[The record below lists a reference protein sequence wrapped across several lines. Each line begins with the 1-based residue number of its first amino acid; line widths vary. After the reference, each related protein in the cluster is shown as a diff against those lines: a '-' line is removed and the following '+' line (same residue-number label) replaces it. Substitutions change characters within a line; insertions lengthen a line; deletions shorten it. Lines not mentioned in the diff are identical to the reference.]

1 MSAPVEAPE
10 PIPTLQDS
18 IQQLG
23 QLVKD
28 PESELDEKELPG
40 LDKLIGDWYDD
51 DTEVTKEAFARR
63 ILQVF
68 RDSTHKEVYD
78 DVKSKLPGQRGTVL
92 DKFVDGDI
100 SAKDAG
106 ALLAELEGTPA
117 GAPPVSGLHVQNLFV
132 SSAKKDT
139 TPDRKFIK
147 VRGYFQSSRVRLS
160 DGNRA
165 KLKTRCLKTGV
176 GR

>member
-10 PIPTLQDS
+10 PIPTLQNS
-18 IQQLG
+18 IKQLG

-68 RDSTHKEVYD
+68 RDSTHNEVYD

-92 DKFVDGDI
+92 DKFVDGEI
-100 SAKDAG
+100 TAKDAG

-117 GAPPVSGLHVQNLFV
+117 GAPPVSGLHVQNLFL
-132 SSAKKDT
+132 SSAKKDAV
-139 TPDRKFIK
+139 PDRKFIK
-147 VRGYFQSSRVRLS
+147 VRDHF
-160 DGNRA
+160 
-165 KLKTRCLKTGV
+165 
-176 GR
+176 

>member
-1 MSAPVEAPE
+1 MSTPVETPE

-18 IQQLG
+18 IQELG

-28 PESELDEKELPG
+28 PKSELDEKELPG
-40 LDKLIGDWYDD
+40 LDKLIGDWFDD

-68 RDSTHKEVYD
+68 RDSTHSEVYD
-78 DVKSKLPGQRGTVL
+78 DVKSNLPGQRGTVL

-106 ALLAELEGTPA
+106 ALLAELEGTPE
-117 GAPPVSGLHVQNLFV
+117 GAPPASGLHVQNLFLT
-132 SSAKKDT
+132 SAKKDK

-147 VRGYFQSSRVRLS
+147 VRGHFQSFRV
-160 DGNRA
+160 
-165 KLKTRCLKTGV
+165 
-176 GR
+176 